1 MNPRI
6 LIVEDDPTLRM
17 ALLDTLETAGFQC
30 FEASNGKQA
39 LLQLMH
45 QDIEVIVSD
54 VQMDVMDGNE
64 LLKATREKYPSIPFV
79 MMTAHASVERAV
91 AAMRDGA
98 TDYLQKPF
106 EARSLVATVER
117 MVKRSGLDYSE
128 MIAEDAKTKRILEI
142 VRRVAPSDA
151 SIMISGESGTGKEV
165 LAKAIHEFSNRSDK
179 PFVALNCAAIPEN
192 MLEAILFG
200 YEKGAF
206 TGATTARE
214 GKFEQANGGT
224 LLLDEISEMALEL
237 QSKLL
242 RVLQEQEVE
251 RLGGK
256 ATTPL
261 DVRVLATTNRH
272 LTTEV
277 GEGRF
282 REDLYF
288 RLNVFPIEL
297 PALRE
302 RCDDIIPLAYRF
314 IDRYRSG
321 KPLTLSPA
329 SEQKLLSHGWRGN
342 IRELG
347 NCIHRACIL
356 APGSEI
362 TPNDIV
368 FDALVDN
375 DCVSSIKQDES
386 GPEGLK
392 GSERDMILSAL
403 RDSNGNRKLASER
416 LGISGRTLRY
426 KLAKYK
432 EQGIEIP
439 VASVA

>member
-1 MNPRI
+1 MNTSRV

-17 ALLDTLETAGFQC
+17 ALVDTLETAGFGV
-30 FEASNGKQA
+30 FEAVNGKEA

-45 QDIEVIVSD
+45 HDVEAIVSD
-54 VQMDVMDGNE
+54 VQMDVMDGDE
-64 LLKATREKYPSIPFV
+64 LLTQVRNRYPSIPFL
-79 MMTAHASVERAV
+79 MMTAHASIERAV
-91 AAMRDGA
+91 SAIRDGA
-98 TDYLQKPF
+98 VDYLQKPF
-106 EARSLVATVER
+106 EAAALVSAVER
-117 MVKRSGLDYSE
+117 MTIGSKLDSGA
-128 MIAEDAKTKRILEI
+128 MIAEDPATKSILE
-142 VRRVAPSDA
+142 VARRVAPSDA

-165 LAKAIHEFSNRSDK
+165 LAKTIHELSDRSDG

-206 TGATTARE
+206 TGAQVARE

-256 ATTPL
+256 SVIPL
-261 DVRVLATTNRH
+261 NVRVLATTNRK
-272 LTTEV
+272 LTEEV
-277 GEGRF
+277 ASGRF

-288 RLNVFPIEL
+288 RLNVFPMEL
-297 PALRE
+297 PPLRARRE
-302 RCDDIIPLAYRF
+302 DIIPLSHRF
-314 IDRYRSG
+314 IKAYAAERALD
-321 KPLTLSPA
+321 LSSSA
-329 SEQKLLSHGWRGN
+329 EDKLMSHGWRGN

-356 APGSEI
+356 ASGSTI
-362 TPNDIV
+362 TPGDLV
-368 FDALVDN
+368 FDELT
-375 DCVSSIKQDES
+375 SSSSSSDQPAGDD
-386 GPEGLK
+386 LK
-392 GSERDMILSAL
+392 GNERDLILAAL

-432 EQGIEIP
+432 EDGITIP
-439 VASVA
+439 ETVAA

>member
-1 MNPRI
+1 MNTSRV

-17 ALLDTLETAGFQC
+17 ALVDTLETAGFEV
-30 FEASNGKQA
+30 FEAVNGKEA

-45 QDIEVIVSD
+45 HDVEAIVSD
-54 VQMDVMDGNE
+54 VQMDVMDGDE
-64 LLKATREKYPSIPFV
+64 LLTQVRNRYPSIPFL
-79 MMTAHASVERAV
+79 MMTAHASIERAV
-91 AAMRDGA
+91 SAIRDGA
-98 TDYLQKPF
+98 VDYLQKPF
-106 EARSLVATVER
+106 EAAALVSAVER
-117 MVKRSGLDYSE
+117 MTIGSKLDSGA
-128 MIAEDAKTKRILEI
+128 MIAEDPATKSILE
-142 VRRVAPSDA
+142 VARRVAPSDA

-165 LAKAIHEFSNRSDK
+165 LAKTIHELSDRSDG

-206 TGATTARE
+206 TGAQVARE

-256 ATTPL
+256 SVIPL
-261 DVRVLATTNRH
+261 NVRVLATTNRK
-272 LTTEV
+272 LTEEV
-277 GEGRF
+277 ASGRF

-288 RLNVFPIEL
+288 RLNVFPMEL
-297 PALRE
+297 PPLRARRE
-302 RCDDIIPLAYRF
+302 DIVPLSHRF
-314 IDRYRSG
+314 IKAYAAERALD
-321 KPLTLSPA
+321 LSSSA
-329 SEQKLLSHGWRGN
+329 EDKLMSHGWRGN

-356 APGSEI
+356 ASGSTI
-362 TPNDIV
+362 TPSDLV
-368 FDALVDN
+368 FDELT
-375 DCVSSIKQDES
+375 SSSSSSDQPAGDD
-386 GPEGLK
+386 LK
-392 GSERDMILSAL
+392 GNERDLILAAL

-432 EQGIEIP
+432 EDGITIP
-439 VASVA
+439 ETVAA

>member
-1 MNPRI
+1 
-6 LIVEDDPTLRM
+6 
-17 ALLDTLETAGFQC
+17 
-30 FEASNGKQA
+30 
-39 LLQLMH
+39 
-45 QDIEVIVSD
+45 
-54 VQMDVMDGNE
+54 MDVMDGEE
-64 LLKATREKYPSIPFV
+64 LLSQVRNRYPSIPFL
-79 MMTAHASVERAV
+79 MMTAHASIERAV
-91 AAMRDGA
+91 SAIRDGA
-98 TDYLQKPF
+98 VDYLQKPF
-106 EARSLVATVER
+106 EAAALVSAVER
-117 MVKRSGLDYSE
+117 MTIGSKLDSGA
-128 MIAEDAKTKRILEI
+128 MIAEDPATKSILE
-142 VRRVAPSDA
+142 VARRVAPSDA

-165 LAKAIHEFSNRSDK
+165 LAKTIHELSDRSDG

-206 TGATTARE
+206 TGAQVARE

-256 ATTPL
+256 SVIPL
-261 DVRVLATTNRH
+261 NVRVLATTNRK
-272 LTTEV
+272 LTEEV
-277 GEGRF
+277 ASGRF

-288 RLNVFPIEL
+288 RLNVFPMEL
-297 PALRE
+297 PPLRARRE
-302 RCDDIIPLAYRF
+302 DIIPLSHRF
-314 IDRYRSG
+314 IKAYAAERALD
-321 KPLTLSPA
+321 LSTSA
-329 SEQKLLSHGWRGN
+329 ESKLMSHGWRGN

-356 APGSEI
+356 AAGSTI
-362 TPNDIV
+362 TPSDLV
-368 FDALVDN
+368 FDELT
-375 DCVSSIKQDES
+375 SSSSSSDQPAGDD
-386 GPEGLK
+386 LK
-392 GSERDMILSAL
+392 GNERDLILAAL

-432 EQGIEIP
+432 EDGITIP
-439 VASVA
+439 ETVAA

>member
-1 MNPRI
+1 MNTSRV

-17 ALLDTLETAGFQC
+17 ALVDTLEAAGFGV
-30 FEASNGKQA
+30 FEAVNGKEA

-45 QDIEVIVSD
+45 HDVEAIVSD
-54 VQMDVMDGNE
+54 VQMDVMDGDE
-64 LLKATREKYPSIPFV
+64 LLTQVRNRYPSIPFL
-79 MMTAHASVERAV
+79 MMTAHASIERAV
-91 AAMRDGA
+91 SAIRDGA
-98 TDYLQKPF
+98 VDYLQKPF
-106 EARSLVATVER
+106 EAAALVSAVER
-117 MVKRSGLDYSE
+117 MTIGSKLDSGA
-128 MIAEDAKTKRILEI
+128 MIAEDPATKSILE
-142 VRRVAPSDA
+142 VARRVAPSDA

-165 LAKAIHEFSNRSDK
+165 LAKTIHELSDRSDG

-206 TGATTARE
+206 TGAQVARE

-256 ATTPL
+256 SVIPL
-261 DVRVLATTNRH
+261 NVRVLATTNRK
-272 LTTEV
+272 LTEEV
-277 GEGRF
+277 ASGRF

-288 RLNVFPIEL
+288 RLNVFPMEL
-297 PALRE
+297 PPLRARRE
-302 RCDDIIPLAYRF
+302 DIIPLSHRF
-314 IDRYRSG
+314 IKAYAAERALD
-321 KPLTLSPA
+321 LSSSA
-329 SEQKLLSHGWRGN
+329 EDKLMSHGWRGN

-356 APGSEI
+356 ATGSTI
-362 TPNDIV
+362 TPSDLV
-368 FDALVDN
+368 FDELT
-375 DCVSSIKQDES
+375 SSSSSSDQPAGDD
-386 GPEGLK
+386 LK
-392 GSERDMILSAL
+392 GNERDLILAAL

-432 EQGIEIP
+432 EDGITIP
-439 VASVA
+439 ETVAA

>member
-1 MNPRI
+1 MSPRI

-17 ALLDTLETAGFQC
+17 ALIDTLEEAAFEV
-30 FEASNGKQA
+30 FEADNGKEA

-45 QDIEVIVSD
+45 QDIDVIVSD
-54 VQMDVMDGNE
+54 VQMDVMDGNQ
-64 LLKATREKYPSIPFV
+64 LLTAVREKYPSIPFV

-106 EARSLVATVER
+106 EATSLLETVTR
-117 MVKRSGLDYSE
+117 MAKRSGLDSNE
-128 MIAEDAKTKRILEI
+128 MVAEDVRTREILGI
-142 VRRVAPSDA
+142 VDRVAPSDA

-165 LAKAIHEFSNRSDK
+165 LAKTIHKCSDRNAK

-237 QSKLL
+237 QAKLL

-256 ATTPL
+256 KPISL
-261 DVRVLATTNRH
+261 NVRVLATTNRH
-272 LTTEV
+272 LATEV
-277 GEGRF
+277 AEGRF

-297 PALRE
+297 PPLRE
-302 RCDDIIPLAYRF
+302 RCADVIPLAYRF
-314 IDRYRSG
+314 MERYSSG
-321 KPLTLSPA
+321 KVLSLSPA
-329 SEQKLLSHGWRGN
+329 SEEKLLSHGWRGN

-356 APGSEI
+356 ARGEEI
-362 TPNDIV
+362 APDDIV
-368 FDALVDN
+368 FDALVD
-375 DCVSSIKQDES
+375 V
-386 GPEGLK
+386 GLTTWAR
-392 GSERDMILSAL
+392 SEDAATDDLKANEQVMILSTL
-403 RDSNGNRKLASER
+403 RDLNGNRKLASER
-416 LGISGRTLRY
+416 LGISSRTLRY

-439 VASVA
+439 VPSVA

>member
-1 MNPRI
+1 MNTSRV

-17 ALLDTLETAGFQC
+17 ALVDTLETAGFEV
-30 FEASNGKQA
+30 FEAVNGKEA

-45 QDIEVIVSD
+45 HDVEAIVSD
-54 VQMDVMDGNE
+54 VQMDIMDGEE
-64 LLKATREKYPSIPFV
+64 LLTQVRNRYPSIPFL
-79 MMTAHASVERAV
+79 MMTAHASIERAV
-91 AAMRDGA
+91 SAIRDGA
-98 TDYLQKPF
+98 VDYLQKPF
-106 EARSLVATVER
+106 EAAALVSAVER
-117 MVKRSGLDYSE
+117 MTIGSKLDSGA
-128 MIAEDAKTKRILEI
+128 MIAEDPATKSILEI
-142 VRRVAPSDA
+142 ARRVAPSDA

-165 LAKAIHEFSNRSDK
+165 LAKTIHELSDRSDG

-206 TGATTARE
+206 TGAQVARE

-256 ATTPL
+256 SVIPL
-261 DVRVLATTNRH
+261 NVRVLATTNRK
-272 LTTEV
+272 LTEEV
-277 GEGRF
+277 ASGRF

-288 RLNVFPIEL
+288 RLNVFPMEL
-297 PALRE
+297 PPLRARRE
-302 RCDDIIPLAYRF
+302 DIIPLSHRF
-314 IDRYRSG
+314 IKAYAAERALD
-321 KPLTLSPA
+321 LSSSA
-329 SEQKLLSHGWRGN
+329 EDKLMSHGWRGN

-356 APGSEI
+356 ATGSTI
-362 TPNDIV
+362 TPSDLV
-368 FDALVDN
+368 FDELT
-375 DCVSSIKQDES
+375 SSSSSSDQPAGDD
-386 GPEGLK
+386 LK
-392 GSERDMILSAL
+392 GNERDLILAAL

-432 EQGIEIP
+432 EDGITIP
-439 VASVA
+439 ETVAA

>member
-106 EARSLVATVER
+106 EAKSLVATVER
-117 MVKRSGLDYSE
+117 MVKRSGLDSSE

-256 ATTPL
+256 ATIPL

-368 FDALVDN
+368 FDALVES

>member
-1 MNPRI
+1 MNTSRV

-17 ALLDTLETAGFQC
+17 ALVDTLETAGFEV
-30 FEASNGKQA
+30 FEAVNGKEA

-45 QDIEVIVSD
+45 HDVEAIVSD
-54 VQMDVMDGNE
+54 VQMDVMDGDE
-64 LLKATREKYPSIPFV
+64 LLTQVRNRYPSIPFL
-79 MMTAHASVERAV
+79 MMTAHASIERAV
-91 AAMRDGA
+91 SAIRDGA
-98 TDYLQKPF
+98 VDYLQKPF
-106 EARSLVATVER
+106 EAAALVSAVER
-117 MVKRSGLDYSE
+117 MTIGSKLDSGA
-128 MIAEDAKTKRILEI
+128 MIAEDPATKSILE
-142 VRRVAPSDA
+142 VARRVAPSDA

-165 LAKAIHEFSNRSDK
+165 LAKTIHELSDRSDG

-206 TGATTARE
+206 TGAQVARE

-256 ATTPL
+256 SVIPL
-261 DVRVLATTNRH
+261 NVRVLATTNRK
-272 LTTEV
+272 LTEEV
-277 GEGRF
+277 ASGRF

-288 RLNVFPIEL
+288 RLNVFPMEL
-297 PALRE
+297 PPLRARRE
-302 RCDDIIPLAYRF
+302 DIIPLSHRF
-314 IDRYRSG
+314 IKAYAAERALD
-321 KPLTLSPA
+321 LSSSA
-329 SEQKLLSHGWRGN
+329 EDKLMSHGWRGN

-356 APGSEI
+356 ASGSTI
-362 TPNDIV
+362 TPGDLV
-368 FDALVDN
+368 FDELT
-375 DCVSSIKQDES
+375 SSSSSSDQPAGDD
-386 GPEGLK
+386 LK
-392 GSERDMILSAL
+392 GNERDLILAAL

-432 EQGIEIP
+432 EDGITIP
-439 VASVA
+439 ETVAA

>member
-1 MNPRI
+1 MNTSRV

-17 ALLDTLETAGFQC
+17 ALVDTLETAGFEV
-30 FEASNGKQA
+30 FEAVNGKEA

-45 QDIEVIVSD
+45 HDVEAIVSD
-54 VQMDVMDGNE
+54 VQMDVMDGDE
-64 LLKATREKYPSIPFV
+64 LLTQVRNRYPSIPFL
-79 MMTAHASVERAV
+79 MMTAHASIERAV
-91 AAMRDGA
+91 SAIRDGA
-98 TDYLQKPF
+98 VDYLQKPF
-106 EARSLVATVER
+106 EAAALVSAVER
-117 MVKRSGLDYSE
+117 MTIGSKLDSGA
-128 MIAEDAKTKRILEI
+128 MIAEDPATKSILE
-142 VRRVAPSDA
+142 VARRVAPSDA

-165 LAKAIHEFSNRSDK
+165 LAKTIHELSDRSDG

-206 TGATTARE
+206 TGAQVARE

-256 ATTPL
+256 SVIPL
-261 DVRVLATTNRH
+261 NVRVLATTNRK
-272 LTTEV
+272 LTEEV
-277 GEGRF
+277 ASGRF

-288 RLNVFPIEL
+288 RLNVFPMEL
-297 PALRE
+297 PPLRARRE
-302 RCDDIIPLAYRF
+302 DIIPLSHRF
-314 IDRYRSG
+314 IKAYAAERALD
-321 KPLTLSPA
+321 LSA
-329 SEQKLLSHGWRGN
+329 SAEDKLMSHGWRGN

-356 APGSEI
+356 ATGSTI
-362 TPNDIV
+362 TPSDLV
-368 FDALVDN
+368 FDELT
-375 DCVSSIKQDES
+375 SSSSSSDQPAGDD
-386 GPEGLK
+386 LK
-392 GSERDMILSAL
+392 GNERDLILAAL

-432 EQGIEIP
+432 EDGITIP
-439 VASVA
+439 ETVAA